1 MGKKGGKG
9 KGKGK
14 KGRKTMAKSIFV
26 PSEPAPPAKPAFN
39 RSLPLYSFDLII
51 TRLEIKGVALTDPR
65 KLVVKVSFGEN
76 NLSLTA
82 SRTNVS
88 AFKPDASLI
97 FQSVPMELSTK
108 LQENGIAFEV
118 VYEELTVGK
127 GKAALPKR
135 LINNV
140 GWNMKEFNY
149 TSTCALGT
157 LEKPDVQ
164 IGALEFLCK
173 LFIKCSDYARK
184 GETCPNLNRNIN
196 PNDIVFVIAKSPNSP
211 TDCDACRGVLE
222 AEARKDQPKDYSISQ
237 DPRCGY

>member
-9 KGKGK
+9 GK

-26 PSEPAPPAKPAFN
+26 PAPPDVPAKPAFN
-39 RSLPLYSFDLII
+39 RSLPLYSFDLVV
-51 TRLEIKGVALTDPR
+51 TRLEVTGVALTDPR
-65 KLVVKVSFGEN
+65 KLVVKVSFGDN
-76 NLSLTA
+76 DLSLTA

-88 AFKPDASLI
+88 AFKPDASMI

-118 VYEELTVGK
+118 VYDEIMIGK

-135 LINNV
+135 LTNNV

-149 TSTCALGT
+149 TSTCSLAT
-157 LEKPDVQ
+157 VEKPDIQ

-184 GETCPNLNRNIN
+184 GETCKNLDRNIS
-196 PNDIVFVIAKSPNSP
+196 PNDIVFVIGKSANSP
-211 TDCDACRGVLE
+211 TDCDGCKGVLE
-222 AEARKDQPKDYSISQ
+222 AEARREQQKDYSISQ